1 MIYSVGDG
9 VVVNVNGTYKVGTIT
24 SKTKIKQGWICSL
37 QLEDGKSIDRA
48 SVSKDLSHYKIHRG
62 LTKSLNN
69 AD

>member
-1 MIYSVGDG
+1 MIYSVGDN
-9 VVVNVNGTYKVGTIT
+9 VIVNVNGTYKVGVVS
-24 SKTKIKQGWICSL
+24 SKTKIKKGWVYSL
-37 QLEDGKSIDRA
+37 QLEDGKIIDRA